1 MEYTHTPTMLPRF
14 LAADLD
20 PSRGTA
26 TLTEGEARHLT
37 RVLRLGVGD
46 CVAIFDGRGRE
57 FEARVERIAGG
68 DVWLQLDAP
77 IAPAPE
83 RKVPLTLAQ
92 AVLKGSSMDD
102 VVREATMMGVAG
114 IVPLVTAHT
123 IAKRAASS
131 HGAERWRRVAIAS
144 VKQCRR
150 ARVPEVGEPIS
161 FDAFRGQS
169 RQGTTLLLVE
179 PSVGDVQPVPI
190 RSLGSQQPKSATL
203 VVGPEGGWSADEVRA
218 SVSAGFVPITL
229 GPLTLRADAAAFAAL
244 AALAVVWD

>member
-1 MEYTHTPTMLPRF
+1 MEYTHTPAMLPRF

-26 TLTEGEARHLT
+26 TLTEGEAHHLT
-37 RVLRLGVGD
+37 RVLRLGVGER
-46 CVAIFDGRGRE
+46 VALFDGRGLE
-57 FEARVERIAGG
+57 FEARVDRIAGG
-68 DVWLQLDAP
+68 DVILRLDAP
-77 IAPAPE
+77 VASAPE
-83 RKVPLTLAQ
+83 RKVALTLAQ

-102 VVREATMMGVAG
+102 VVRDATMMGVAA
-114 IVPLVTAHT
+114 IVPLVTEHT

-150 ARVPEVGEPIS
+150 ARVPDVGEPIR
-161 FDAFRGQS
+161 FDVFRGQS
-169 RQGTTLLLVE
+169 RPGTTLLLVE
-179 PSVGDVQPVPI
+179 PSVAGVQPMPI
-190 RSLGSQQPKSATL
+190 RSLAPRQPESATL
-203 VVGPEGGWSADEVRA
+203 VVGPEGGWSADEVRGA
-218 SVSAGFVPITL
+218 VTAGFVPVTL

>member
-1 MEYTHTPTMLPRF
+1 MEYTHTHTMLPRF
-14 LAADLD
+14 LADELD
-20 PSRGTA
+20 PARATA
-26 TLTEGEARHLT
+26 TLTEGEAHHLT

-46 CVAIFDGRGRE
+46 RVAVFNGRGLE
-57 FEARVERIAGG
+57 FEARVDRMVAGTVTLRLEGAIAS
-68 DVWLQLDAP
+68 
-77 IAPAPE
+77 APE

-102 VVREATMMGVAG
+102 VVRDATMMGVAA
-114 IVPLVTAHT
+114 IVPLVTEHT

-150 ARVPEVGEPIS
+150 ARVPDISEPIS
-161 FDAFRGQS
+161 FDAFRLQP
-169 RQGTTLLLVE
+169 REGTTLLLVE
-179 PSVGDVQPVPI
+179 PSVAGVEAARV
-190 RSLGSQQPKSATL
+190 RELSQQPQSATL
-203 VVGPEGGWSADEVRA
+203 VVGPEGGWAPHEVQA
-218 SVSAGFVPITL
+218 AVAAGLVAITL